1 MSIVT
6 KRGDEGQTDLAGRVR
21 ISKGSLRVECYG
33 TVDELVAQ
41 LGLARAML
49 PDTEVGDEVRAIQKV
64 LFRICA
70 SLATVDASSVERPS
84 IDPSLIDTLD
94 RLVSRIE
101 SAMVEK
107 PDWSVAGEQPGTA
120 ALDVAR
126 TVCRRA
132 ERHAVRLTDAG
143 EDVDPNALVYLN
155 RLSDALWLMARH
167 VEQQADIDARLRGP
181 GESGKPWSPAW

>member
-94 RLVSRIE
+94 QLVSRLE

-107 PDWSVAGEQPGTA
+107 PDWSITSEQPGTA

-132 ERHAVRLTDAG
+132 ERHAVRLTD
-143 EDVDPNALVYLN
+143 
-155 RLSDALWLMARH
+155 
-167 VEQQADIDARLRGP
+167 
-181 GESGKPWSPAW
+181 SGKMWIRTHWSI